1 MGSLAGME
9 PAWEEEKTRDF
20 GALRAM
26 FQNDSNFSS
35 MLLESAKK
43 SPAKFI
49 PHQNTDGCSV
59 SCPTP
64 KPLYQRQVPDPE
76 QLTKQFSYTSQKLE
90 IMQVKPVVFPKVKF
104 HELSEVGKNKDRKDS
119 NFSVAICKRAS
130 PVEKLQKPHSESCL
144 SPQESERAS
153 SSFRNTLHI
162 WESALTQG
170 DQKCSA
176 TPPQRTNRTTSLSH
190 PQIINVA
197 ILTEDKAKMAEHKQG
212 MVLDESKPP
221 SHLHSEPVPLP
232 TTSPP
237 VPPRSCTSL
246 GKVVAGF
253 SPSSLN
259 NLNRLSKVSNGKS
272 LALICFAFLILSQLY
287 LLQIGLRRGILWLPK
302 IKLLPSM
309 EELGP
314 PPKKPPR
321 PPKVDL
327 AAFHQN
333 FPDDADDAYLTP
345 EITEMEDLNTYEE
358 TIYCQKQQENCP
370 DSTQW
375 PIHSSKPMK
384 KEDTKVCSP
393 RGIFIKPRISGSEK
407 NMLQEE
413 TNQSFSGGGLTK
425 DENFSDDY
433 VCLESLKT
441 DEGKWSP
448 DLRTAKLEQAAEGVY
463 DDVEGIGRDLQ
474 SSDAYRSFSLD
485 SNDTYE
491 ETYEDIQSEVQSEGY
506 NSAKSEISRKGII
519 HSRNY
524 KRDIKVEKL
533 KGFGKFF
540 KGKFKINAHMKD
552 NFRNLSRSVPNLDV
566 MAQESIKY
574 DDIDPEQND
583 TNSPSPR
590 NPFKV
595 KKYILEKNNK
605 MSKEEQSFR
614 ERFMYTKEIT
624 VINTAVAHC
633 SNTPARGNL
642 DLRISPGEQLEVI
655 DITEGNQLICR
666 NSEGKYGYVLLEHLN
681 FRN

>member
-1 MGSLAGME
+1 ME
-9 PAWEEEKTRDF
+9 KNRDF

-43 SPAKFI
+43 CPAKSI
-49 PHQNTDGCSV
+49 PQQNTDGHSV

-64 KPLYQRQVPDPE
+64 KPLHQRQAPE
-76 QLTKQFSYTSQKLE
+76 LLTKKFSYTSQNSE

-104 HELSEVGKNKDRKDS
+104 HDLSEVGKKKDRKDS
-119 NFSVAICKRAS
+119 NFFGAICKRAS
-130 PVEKLQKPHSESCL
+130 SVEESQKPHPGPCV
-144 SPQESERAS
+144 SPQESEGAS

-170 DQKCSA
+170 DGKCSA
-176 TPPQRTNRTTSLSH
+176 TPPQCTNRTTSLAC
-190 PQIINVA
+190 PQIVNIA
-197 ILTEDKAKMAEHKQG
+197 TSTEDKAKMAECKQG
-212 MVLDESKPP
+212 VVLDVSKLP
-221 SHLHSEPVPLP
+221 SCLHSESVPLP

-237 VPPRSCTSL
+237 VPPRSHRSL
-246 GKVVAGF
+246 GKVVAVF

-259 NLNRLSKVSNGKS
+259 NLNRLSKVSNERWHDDEDAK
-272 LALICFAFLILSQLY
+272 F
-287 LLQIGLRRGILWLPK
+287 PK
-302 IKLLPSM
+302 IKLLPPIK
-309 EELGP
+309 ELGP

-327 AAFHQN
+327 GAFQKN

-358 TIYCQKQQENCP
+358 TIYYQKQQENCP
-370 DSTQW
+370 NSTQW
-375 PIHSSKPMK
+375 PIHSSKPVK
-384 KEDTKVCSP
+384 KEDTKICSP
-393 RGIFIKPRISGSEK
+393 RGIFIKPKISGSEK
-407 NMLQEE
+407 NMHQEE
-413 TNQSFSGGGLTK
+413 TNHPFSGEGLTK
-425 DENFSDDY
+425 DRNLSDDY

-448 DLRTAKLEQAAEGVY
+448 DLRDAKLEQAAEGVY
-463 DDVEGIGRDLQ
+463 DDVEGIERDLRF
-474 SSDAYRSFSLD
+474 SDAYRSFALD
-485 SNDTYE
+485 SNDTCE

-506 NSAKSEISRKGII
+506 NFAKSE
-519 HSRNY
+519 
-524 KRDIKVEKL
+524 DIKVEKL
-533 KGFGKFF
+533 KRFGKFF
-540 KGKFKINAHMKD
+540 KGKFKIKNAHIKD
-552 NFRNLSRSVPNLDV
+552 NFRNFSRSEPNLDV
-566 MAQESIKY
+566 MAQESIMY
-574 DDIDPEQND
+574 DDVDTEQND
-583 TNSPSPR
+583 TNSPCPR

-605 MSKEEQSFR
+605 MTKEEQSFR
-614 ERFMYTKEIT
+614 ERFMYNKEIT

-633 SNTPARGNL
+633 SNTPTRGNL

-681 FRN
+681 FSRH